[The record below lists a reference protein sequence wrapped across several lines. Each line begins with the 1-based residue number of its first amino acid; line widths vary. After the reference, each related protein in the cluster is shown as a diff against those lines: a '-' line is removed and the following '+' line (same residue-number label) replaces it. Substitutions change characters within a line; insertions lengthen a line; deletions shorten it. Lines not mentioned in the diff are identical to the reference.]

1 MKKVE
6 LVKALKENG
15 VIETL
20 AQGEELFE
28 TIDKVIEIATS
39 IEGKTKIGQYFTV
52 EKIDVPKK
60 EGVCNGKPYVK
71 EAHSELQ
78 IKRTATCK
86 EYK

>member
-20 AQGEELFE
+20 TQGEELFE

-52 EKIDVPKK
+52 EKIDVSKK

>member
-20 AQGEELFE
+20 TQGEELFE

>member
-20 AQGEELFE
+20 TQGEELFE
-28 TIDKVIEIATS
+28 TIDKVIEIATAT
-39 IEGKTKIGQYFTV
+39 EGKTKIGQYFTV
-52 EKIDVPKK
+52 EKVEVPKK

-71 EAHSELQ
+71 EAHSEVQ
-78 IKRTATCK
+78 IKRTAVCK
-86 EYK
+86 DM

>member
-20 AQGEELFE
+20 IQGEELFE

>member
-20 AQGEELFE
+20 IQGEELFE
-28 TIDKVIEIATS
+28 TIDKVIEVATS